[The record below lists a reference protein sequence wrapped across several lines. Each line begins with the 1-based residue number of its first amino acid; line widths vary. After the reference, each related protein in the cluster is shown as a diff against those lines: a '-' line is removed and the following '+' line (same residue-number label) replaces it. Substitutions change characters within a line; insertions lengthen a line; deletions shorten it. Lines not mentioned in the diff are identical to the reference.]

1 MAIKAHEVFV
11 AAAARVARECPATRV
26 VVVGDGERR
35 GELVRAAADLRLGGR
50 IHFLGWRR
58 DLDRLYADLGLA
70 VLSARNEG
78 SPLSLIEAMAAGC
91 PVVATG
97 VGGVPDLV
105 ADGVSGLLLPPDV
118 LLRAPER
125 RRTMGV
131 AGRARVVPSFAAER
145 LVGDI
150 DRLYTDLLR
159 ERRVAAEP

>member
-1 MAIKAHEVFV
+1 VAINAHEVFL
-11 AAAARVARECPATRV
+11 AAAARVAGQCPATRFV
-26 VVVGDGERR
+26 VGGDGELGR
-35 GELVRAAADLRLGGR
+35 VAADLRLGGR

-91 PVVATG
+91 PVVATR

-105 ADGVSGLLLPPDV
+105 ADGVSGLLVPPDA

-150 DRLYTDLLR
+150 DRPYTDLLR